1 MRDVFAE
8 RLCNPDGSAPT
19 RASTHYLYK
28 GQCKAFEDF
37 NAGTLNG
44 TPLRY
49 RISVHGQVIGTAT
62 VGGKPYALA
71 RKRSTFGRD
80 ALNLGA
86 LKDLTEGKAKTPT
99 DSGPANQFFT
109 FNWAYVSRKATA
121 YFSSGYLP
129 KRARGSTGACR
140 RSAPAATTGRA
151 SCRGTSTRTT

>member
-1 MRDVFAE
+1 MPGLAMYILIGRTKNYAWSLTSANHDVRDVFAE

-62 VGGKPYALA
+62 VGGGS
-71 RKRSTFGRD
+71 RTRW
-80 ALNLGA
+80 
-86 LKDLTEGKAKTPT
+86 
-99 DSGPANQFFT
+99 PAS
-109 FNWAYVSRKATA
+109 A
-121 YFSSGYLP
+121 
-129 KRARGSTGACR
+129 R
-140 RSAPAATTGRA
+140 RSAATP
-151 SCRGTSTRTT
+151 STWVR